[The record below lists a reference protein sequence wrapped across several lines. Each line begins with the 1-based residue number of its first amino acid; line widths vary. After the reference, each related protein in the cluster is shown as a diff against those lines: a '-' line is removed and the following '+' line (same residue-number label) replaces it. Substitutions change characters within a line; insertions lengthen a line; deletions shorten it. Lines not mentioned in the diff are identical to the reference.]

1 MSNQASHSNSNYLL
15 QARELVARGVPAAVV
30 TVVRGDGI
38 GVKLLVTS
46 EKIEGTLGS
55 AELDDLAGQEARRA
69 LTSGSSGVV
78 TLSTDVD
85 VFVDVFT
92 LPPLMVVIGAVHVAQ
107 AVVTYAQPL
116 GFRIAIVDARE
127 ALATRDR
134 FPTADDLLV
143 AWPDEAYARLPIT
156 TTSAI
161 VILTHDP
168 KFDEPAILGALNTDA
183 GYIGAVGSRKTN
195 QDRRERLLESGATP
209 EQLDRVHG
217 PIGLDI
223 GGKSPEE
230 MAISILA
237 EIISVRNGRGGV
249 SLGASTGS
257 IRA

>member
-1 MSNQASHSNSNYLL
+1 MSNQASPSNSNYLL
-15 QARELVARGVPAAVV
+15 QARELVARGVLAAVV
-30 TVVRGDGI
+30 TVVRGDRLGA
-38 GVKLLVTS
+38 KLLVTS
-46 EKIEGTLGS
+46 DDIEGTLGS
-55 AELDDLAGQEARRA
+55 ADLDDLACHEARNA
-69 LTSGSSGVV
+69 LIAGSSGVV
-78 TLSTDVD
+78 ALLPDVD
-85 VFVDVFT
+85 AFIDVFS

-107 AVVTYAQPL
+107 AVVAYAQPL
-116 GFRIAIVDARE
+116 GFRIVVVDARE
-127 ALATRDR
+127 TLATRDR

-156 TTSAI
+156 STSAI

-195 QDRRERLLESGATP
+195 LDRRERLLASGATP

-237 EIISVRNGRGGV
+237 EITAVRNGRGGV
-249 SLGASTGS
+249 SLRTATGS

>member
-1 MSNQASHSNSNYLL
+1 MSNDGRTSGPNYLL
-15 QARELVARGVPAAVV
+15 RARELVARGIPVAVV
-30 TVVRGDGI
+30 TVVRGDSLGA
-38 GVKLLVTS
+38 KLLVTS
-46 EKIEGTLGS
+46 ASVEGTLGS
-55 AELDDLAGQEARRA
+55 AALDELAGNEAQRA
-69 LTSGSSGVV
+69 LTMGSSGVV
-78 TLSTDVD
+78 TLTEDVD
-85 VFVDVFT
+85 VFFDVFS

-143 AWPDEAYARLPIT
+143 AWPDEAYARLPIA

-168 KFDEPAILGALNTDA
+168 KFDEPAILGALETNA

-195 QDRRERLLESGATP
+195 DERRERLFASGATP
-209 EQLDRVHG
+209 EQLTRVHG

-237 EIISVRNGRGGV
+237 EIIAVRNGRGGV
-249 SLGASTGS
+249 SLRTATGS